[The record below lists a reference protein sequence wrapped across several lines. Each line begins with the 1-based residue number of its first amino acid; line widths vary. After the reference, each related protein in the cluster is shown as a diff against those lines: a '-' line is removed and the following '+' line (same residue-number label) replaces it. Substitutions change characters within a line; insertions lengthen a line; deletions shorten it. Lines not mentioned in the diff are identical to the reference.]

1 MIDINIIKFCIHI
14 LIGGNLSNQN
24 ELRNKLSAII
34 SSGLSASSISKVTN
48 ISRID
53 LSRFKNGQICLIDS
67 DAEYLEKYL
76 DMVNI
81 PTNLR

>member
-53 LSRFKNGQICLIDS
+53 LSRFKNGQICLIES

>member
-67 DAEYLEKYL
+67 DAENLNKYL